1 MVKIGFKFEKSRA
14 EQGSSLGLKRSL
26 YKGLENI
33 SIGGRALG
41 PQDIFKRNI
50 SDPDGVLAR
59 SSVCILG
66 LGGLGSNIGVY
77 LARSGIGRLVLVDFD
92 HVEASNLNRQ
102 AYSLDHIGMKKT
114 QALVEVIRSINPF
127 IDLEVIE
134 VRVARDNI
142 MALVEGNY
150 IICEALDDPA
160 TKSMVVTEVL
170 ANSEDKLVVAA
181 SGMAGLDDAN
191 LIRTQRKLS
200 RLYLCGD
207 EKSDFEF
214 TPGMMAPRVSICAGH
229 QANIIIR
236 LLMGLEKK

>member
-26 YKGLENI
+26 YKALENI

-50 SDPDGVLAR
+50 GDTDGVLAR

-92 HVEASNLNRQ
+92 QVEASNLNRQ
-102 AYSLDHIGMKKT
+102 YYSLGHIGMKKT

-127 IDLEVIE
+127 IDLEVIDTKIN
-134 VRVARDNI
+134 RDNI
-142 MALVEGNY
+142 MDIVKGQQ

-160 TKSMVVTEVL
+160 TKSMVVSEVL
-170 ANSEDKLVVAA
+170 ANSDDKLVVAA
-181 SGMAGLDDAN
+181 SGMAGLGDAN
-191 LIRTQRKLS
+191 LIRTRRKLS
-200 RLYLCGD
+200 RLYICGD
-207 EKSDFEF
+207 ERSDFELI
-214 TPGMMAPRVSICAGH
+214 PGMMAPRVSICAGH
-229 QANIIIR
+229 QANIILR
-236 LLMGLEKK
+236 LLLGLEG

>member
-1 MVKIGFKFEKSRA
+1 MDIVKG
-14 EQGSSLGLKRSL
+14 Q
-26 YKGLENI
+26 
-33 SIGGRALG
+33 
-41 PQDIFKRNI
+41 Q
-50 SDPDGVLAR
+50 
-59 SSVCILG
+59 
-66 LGGLGSNIGVY
+66 
-77 LARSGIGRLVLVDFD
+77 
-92 HVEASNLNRQ
+92 
-102 AYSLDHIGMKKT
+102 
-114 QALVEVIRSINPF
+114 
-127 IDLEVIE
+127 
-134 VRVARDNI
+134 
-142 MALVEGNY
+142 

-160 TKSMVVTEVL
+160 TKSMVVSEVL
-170 ANSEDKLVVAA
+170 ANSDDKLVVAA

>member
-1 MVKIGFKFEKSRA
+1 MAKIEGKFEKSR
-14 EQGSSLGLKRSL
+14 EKEENVISLKRSI

-33 SIGGRALG
+33 NIGGMVLG

-50 SDPDGVLAR
+50 GDTDGVLDR
-59 SSVCILG
+59 SSVCIC
-66 LGGLGSNIGVY
+66 GLGSNIGVY

-92 HVEASNLNRQ
+92 QVEASNLNRQ
-102 AYSLDHIGMKKT
+102 YYSLGHIGMKKT

-127 IDLEVIE
+127 IDLEVIDTKIN
-134 VRVARDNI
+134 RVNI
-142 MALVEGNY
+142 MDIVKGQQ

-160 TKSMVVTEVL
+160 TKSMVVSEVL
-170 ANSEDKLVVAA
+170 ANSDDKLVVAA

>member
-33 SIGGRALG
+33 SIGGRYLG

-92 HVEASNLNRQ
+92 QVEASNLNRQ
-102 AYSLDHIGMKKT
+102 YYSLGHIGMKKT
-114 QALVEVIRSINPF
+114 HALLEVIRSINPF
-127 IDLEVIE
+127 IDLEVIDTKIN
-134 VRVARDNI
+134 RDNI
-142 MALVEGNY
+142 MDIVKGQQ

-160 TKSMVVTEVL
+160 TKSMVVSEVL
-170 ANSEDKLVVAA
+170 ANSDDKLVVAA
-181 SGMAGLDDAN
+181 SGMAGLGDAN
-191 LIRTQRKLS
+191 LIRTRRKLS
-200 RLYLCGD
+200 RLYICGD
-207 EKSDFEF
+207 ERSDFELI
-214 TPGMMAPRVSICAGH
+214 PGMMAPRVSICAGH
-229 QANIIIR
+229 QANIILR
-236 LLMGLEKK
+236 LLLGLEG

>member
-33 SIGGRALG
+33 SIGGRYLG

-59 SSVCILG
+59 SSVCLLG

-92 HVEASNLNRQ
+92 QVEASNLNRQ
-102 AYSLDHIGMKKT
+102 YYSLGHIGMKKT
-114 QALVEVIRSINPF
+114 QALLEVIRSINPF
-127 IDLEVIE
+127 IDLEVIDTKIN
-134 VRVARDNI
+134 RDNI
-142 MALVEGNY
+142 MDIVKGQQ

-160 TKSMVVTEVL
+160 TKSMVVSEVL
-170 ANSEDKLVVAA
+170 ANSDDKLVVAA
-181 SGMAGLDDAN
+181 SGMAGLGDAN
-191 LIRTQRKLS
+191 LIRTRRKLS

-207 EKSDFEF
+207 ERSDFELI
-214 TPGMMAPRVSICAGH
+214 PGMMAPRVSICAGH
-229 QANIIIR
+229 QANIILR
-236 LLMGLEKK
+236 LLLGLEG

>member
-1 MVKIGFKFEKSRA
+1 M
-14 EQGSSLGLKRSL
+14 
-26 YKGLENI
+26 
-33 SIGGRALG
+33 
-41 PQDIFKRNI
+41 
-50 SDPDGVLAR
+50 
-59 SSVCILG
+59 
-66 LGGLGSNIGVY
+66 
-77 LARSGIGRLVLVDFD
+77 
-92 HVEASNLNRQ
+92 EASNLNRQ

-127 IDLEVIE
+127 IDLEVID

-200 RLYLCGD
+200 RLYICGD
-207 EKSDFEF
+207 ERSDFEF

-236 LLMGLEKK
+236 LLKGLEKK

>member
-33 SIGGRALG
+33 SIGGRYLG

-92 HVEASNLNRQ
+92 QVEASNLNRQ
-102 AYSLDHIGMKKT
+102 YYSLGHIGMKKT
-114 QALVEVIRSINPF
+114 QALLEVIRSINPF
-127 IDLEVIE
+127 IDLEVIDTKIN
-134 VRVARDNI
+134 RDNI
-142 MALVEGNY
+142 MDIVKGQQ

-160 TKSMVVTEVL
+160 TKSMVVSEVL
-170 ANSEDKLVVAA
+170 ANSDDKLVVAA
-181 SGMAGLDDAN
+181 SGMAGLGDAN
-191 LIRTQRKLS
+191 LIRTRRKLS
-200 RLYLCGD
+200 RLYICGD
-207 EKSDFEF
+207 ERSDFELI
-214 TPGMMAPRVSICAGH
+214 PGMMAPRVSICAGH
-229 QANIIIR
+229 QANIILR
-236 LLMGLEKK
+236 LLLGLEG

>member
-1 MVKIGFKFEKSRA
+1 MAKIEGKFEKSR
-14 EQGSSLGLKRSL
+14 EKEENVISLKRSI

-33 SIGGRALG
+33 NIGGRVLG

-50 SDPDGVLAR
+50 GDTDGVLAR

-127 IDLEVIE
+127 IDLEVID

-150 IICEALDDPA
+150 IICEALDDPV
-160 TKSMVVTEVL
+160 TKSMVVSEVL
-170 ANSEDKLVVAA
+170 ANSDDKLVVAA
-181 SGMAGLDDAN
+181 SGMAGLGDAN
-191 LIRTQRKLS
+191 LIRTRRKLS
-200 RLYLCGD
+200 RLYICGD
-207 EKSDFEF
+207 ERSDFELI
-214 TPGMMAPRVSICAGH
+214 PGMMAPRVSICAGH
-229 QANIIIR
+229 QANIILR
-236 LLMGLEKK
+236 LLLGLEG

>member
-33 SIGGRALG
+33 SIGGRVLG

-50 SDPDGVLAR
+50 GDTDGVLAR

-92 HVEASNLNRQ
+92 QVEASNLNRQ
-102 AYSLDHIGMKKT
+102 YYSLGHIGMKKT

-127 IDLEVIE
+127 IDLEVIDTKIN
-134 VRVARDNI
+134 RDNI
-142 MALVEGNY
+142 MDIVKGQQ

-160 TKSMVVTEVL
+160 TKSMVVSEVL
-170 ANSEDKLVVAA
+170 ANSDDKLVVAA
-181 SGMAGLDDAN
+181 SGMAGLGDAN
-191 LIRTQRKLS
+191 LIRTRRKLS
-200 RLYLCGD
+200 RLYICGD
-207 EKSDFEF
+207 ERSDFELI
-214 TPGMMAPRVSICAGH
+214 PGMMAPRVSICAGH
-229 QANIIIR
+229 QANIILR
-236 LLMGLEKK
+236 LLLGLEG

>member
-1 MVKIGFKFEKSRA
+1 VVKIEGKFEKSR
-14 EQGSSLGLKRSL
+14 EKEENVISLKKSI

-33 SIGGRALG
+33 NIEGRVLG

-50 SDPDGVLAR
+50 GDTDGVLAR

-92 HVEASNLNRQ
+92 QVEASNLNRQ
-102 AYSLDHIGMKKT
+102 YYSLGHIGMKKT

-127 IDLEVIE
+127 IDLETIDTKIN
-134 VRVARDNI
+134 RDNI
-142 MALVEGNY
+142 MDIVKGQQ

-160 TKSMVVTEVL
+160 TKSMVVSEVL
-170 ANSEDKLVVAA
+170 ANSDDKLVIAA
-181 SGMAGLDDAN
+181 SGMAGLGDAN
-191 LIRTQRKLS
+191 LIRTQKKLS
-200 RLYLCGD
+200 RLYICGD
-207 EKSDFEF
+207 ERSDFVH

-229 QANIIIR
+229 QANIILR
-236 LLMGLEKK
+236 LLMGLEG

>member
-14 EQGSSLGLKRSL
+14 EQGSSLELKRSL

-33 SIGGRALG
+33 SIGGRYLG

-92 HVEASNLNRQ
+92 QVEASNLNRQ
-102 AYSLDHIGMKKT
+102 YYSLGHIGMKKT
-114 QALVEVIRSINPF
+114 QALLEVIRSINPF
-127 IDLEVIE
+127 IDLEVIDTKIN
-134 VRVARDNI
+134 RDNI
-142 MALVEGNY
+142 MDIVKGQQ

-160 TKSMVVTEVL
+160 TKSMVVSEVL
-170 ANSEDKLVVAA
+170 ANSDDKLVVAA
-181 SGMAGLDDAN
+181 SGMAGLGDAN
-191 LIRTQRKLS
+191 LIRTRRKLS
-200 RLYLCGD
+200 RLYICGD
-207 EKSDFEF
+207 ERSDFELI
-214 TPGMMAPRVSICAGH
+214 PGMMAPRVSICAGH
-229 QANIIIR
+229 QANIILR
-236 LLMGLEKK
+236 LLLGLEG

>member
-50 SDPDGVLAR
+50 SDPDG
-59 SSVCILG
+59 
-66 LGGLGSNIGVY
+66 Y

-127 IDLEVIE
+127 IDLEVID